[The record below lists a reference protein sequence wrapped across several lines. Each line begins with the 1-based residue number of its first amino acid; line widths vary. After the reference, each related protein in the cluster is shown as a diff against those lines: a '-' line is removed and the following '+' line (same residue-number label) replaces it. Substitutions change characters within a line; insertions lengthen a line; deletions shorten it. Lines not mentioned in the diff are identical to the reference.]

1 MPRKRIHE
9 LAKEWGMDTR
19 YLLSR
24 LEELGVQGKKAQSTL
39 TNEEISLVR
48 PGLAVSDTSALVLGE
63 EKIVGERLVTELD
76 QQNEQV
82 VTARQ
87 EIRESRLTPG
97 LIRRRAKR
105 IEVLH
110 EEEAVAPSTLPSSR
124 GLEASV
130 LPMIDEPFATSP
142 AMPLAFEMPEVEPL
156 PTIPVAPLSEPG
168 EVIGAPHPVTVP
180 QPIGATETVPP
191 SLPEKVSGPSSAEVA
206 EAPPS
211 TPTAIAVGETR
222 VSVSAPAPVEKE
234 APVRMQESR
243 VSHTPPPTMQM
254 RDTPRPPQDR
264 PVVAPRPATSS
275 VGVVVPPPQK
285 VPVAVSPG
293 ATAAHVQKEEPPRSS
308 RVLGRIDLVKL
319 AQEQQRPRPVEVRP
333 ARPASA
339 PGRPSTTQPAAPATR
354 EPSREGG
361 TPAPA
366 GGDATPAGA
375 AGRRTKK
382 RKVVR
387 SPEQPEVQERDLRTG
402 RGRQKKKIV
411 IGKEQRQTEITVP
424 KASKRVVRI
433 SEVVTV
439 GDLARNM
446 GVKAG
451 EVIKKLISLGVMAT
465 INQTLDFDTASLVAA
480 DFDHT
485 VENVAFDVE
494 SALEVGHEEHADEG
508 RLEPRPP
515 VVTIMGHVDH
525 GKTSLLDA
533 IRQTSVTE
541 QEHGGITQHIGAYSV
556 QVDGR
561 SVAFL
566 DTPGHEA
573 FTAMRA
579 RGAEVTDIVILVV
592 AADDGVMPQTI
603 EAINHARAAKVPII
617 VAVNKI
623 DKPGADLDRV
633 KRELMIHGIISEEFG
648 GDAIFAPVSAKTKDG
663 IPHLLEMILLQAD
676 VMDLRAHPDKLAR
689 GTIVEAK
696 LDRGRGPVATVLI
709 QEGSLKTGDAF
720 VCGIEYGRIR
730 AMIDSWGNKI
740 EKATPSVPVEILGL
754 NGVPEAG
761 DRFTVL
767 ADEASAREVA
777 DHRRTK
783 KRETELSKS
792 NTRST
797 LEEFYQQAQAGEVKE
812 LRVIVKADVQGSA
825 EAVSNSLNRLS
836 NNEVKLTILH
846 TSVGGISESDV
857 LLASASKGVI
867 IGFNVRSESKAMQL
881 AEREGVEVRLYN
893 IIYEVIEDMR
903 AALEGML
910 APTFREKPLGKA
922 EVRQVFP
929 VSHLG
934 LAAGCSVNEGRLT
947 RGAQARVIRNRQVV
961 YEGKIGSL
969 RRFKDDVREV
979 TSGMECGVLLEN
991 FKEPLAGDLIEA
1003 YEMEQVLRR
1012 LEPRAQ

>member
-19 YLLSR
+19 YLLSK

-39 TNEEISLVR
+39 TADEVALVR
-48 PGLAVSDTSALVLGE
+48 PGQAAPDTAVVVLGE
-63 EKIVGERLVTELD
+63 EKLVGERMVTELD

-82 VTARQ
+82 VTARE
-87 EIRESRLTPG
+87 EIRESRISQG
-97 LIRRRAKR
+97 VIRRRAKR
-105 IEVLH
+105 VEVYH
-110 EEEAVAPSTLPSSR
+110 EEETGAPSVSGEPSLPTVDSPFAAPPPSS
-124 GLEASV
+124 
-130 LPMIDEPFATSP
+130 
-142 AMPLAFEMPEVEPL
+142 AFEMPDVESTS
-156 PTIPVAPLSEPG
+156 TISLASFPEPSESMFVSEPVA
-168 EVIGAPHPVTVP
+168 TQP
-180 QPIGATETVPP
+180 QKEQAAL
-191 SLPEKVSGPSSAEVA
+191 SLPETDRSPSPIPVEVR
-206 EAPPS
+206 E
-211 TPTAIAVGETR
+211 E
-222 VSVSAPAPVEKE
+222 PAPVREEPKVNMQE
-234 APVRMQESR
+234 PQVPVSPASPMSAREVPLRPQERPSVIQRPSAFPGVTARTPPRMPVSMSSGTSAAPVL
-243 VSHTPPPTMQM
+243 
-254 RDTPRPPQDR
+254 
-264 PVVAPRPATSS
+264 
-275 VGVVVPPPQK
+275 
-285 VPVAVSPG
+285 
-293 ATAAHVQKEEPPRSS
+293 KEEPPRPS
-308 RVLGRIDLVKL
+308 RILGRIDLGKISPEL
-319 AQEQQRPRPVEVRP
+319 RPRPRPDVRP
-333 ARPASA
+333 TTRPPASA
-339 PGRPSTTQPAAPATR
+339 PSRPSTAQPAIPASR
-354 EPSREGG
+354 EPSRENVS
-361 TPAPA
+361 PA
-366 GGDATPAGA
+366 GGDATPAGGA
-375 AGRRTKK
+375 ASRRPKK
-382 RKVVR
+382 RRVIR
-387 SPEQPEVQERDLRTG
+387 SPEQPETQERDVRVG
-402 RGRQKKKIV
+402 RGNRRKKTLF
-411 IGKEQRQTEITVP
+411 GKEQRQTEITVP

-465 INQTLDFDTASLVAA
+465 INQTLDLDTASLVAA

-485 VENVAFDVE
+485 VENVAFDVD
-494 SALEVGHEEHADEG
+494 SALEVGHEERTDEG
-508 RLEPRPP
+508 LLEPRPP

-533 IRQTSVTE
+533 VRETNVTA

-556 QVDGR
+556 NVGGR
-561 SVAFL
+561 SVTFL

-579 RGAEVTDIVILVV
+579 RGAEVTDIVTLVV
-592 AADDGVMPQTI
+592 AADDGVMPQTV

-623 DKPGADLDRV
+623 DKPGADLERV
-633 KRELMIHGIISEEFG
+633 KRELMTHGIISEEFG
-648 GDAIFAPVSAKTKDG
+648 GDAIFAPVSAKTGDG

-676 VMDLRAHPDKLAR
+676 IMDLRVHPNKLAR

-709 QEGSLKTGDAF
+709 QEGVLKTGDSF
-720 VCGIEYGRIR
+720 VCGTQYGRIR

-740 EKATPSVPVEILGL
+740 EKATPSMPVEILGL
-754 NGVPEAG
+754 TGVPGAG

-767 ADEASAREVA
+767 DDEASARQVA
-777 DHRRTK
+777 EHRRSK

-792 NTRST
+792 NARST
-797 LEEFYQQAQAGEVKE
+797 LEEFYQQAKAGEVKE
-812 LRVIVKADVQGSA
+812 LRAIVKADVQGSA
-825 EAVSNSLNRLS
+825 EAVSDSLNRLS
-836 NNEVKLTILH
+836 NNEVKLVILH

-857 LLASASKGVI
+857 LLASASKGII
-867 IGFNVRSESKAMQL
+867 IGFNVRAESKAMQL

-893 IIYEVIEDMR
+893 IIYEVIADVR

-922 EVRQVFP
+922 EVRQIFP

-934 LAAGCSVNEGRLT
+934 LAAGCTVNEGRLT

-979 TSGMECGVLLEN
+979 ISGTECGVLLEN

>member
-1 MPRKRIHE
+1 MTT
-9 LAKEWGMDTR
+9 GT
-19 YLLSR
+19 
-24 LEELGVQGKKAQSTL
+24 
-39 TNEEISLVR
+39 
-48 PGLAVSDTSALVLGE
+48 
-63 EKIVGERLVTELD
+63 
-76 QQNEQV
+76 
-82 VTARQ
+82 
-87 EIRESRLTPG
+87 
-97 LIRRRAKR
+97 
-105 IEVLH
+105 
-110 EEEAVAPSTLPSSR
+110 
-124 GLEASV
+124 
-130 LPMIDEPFATSP
+130 ATSP
-142 AMPLAFEMPEVEPL
+142 AL
-156 PTIPVAPLSEPG
+156 
-168 EVIGAPHPVTVP
+168 
-180 QPIGATETVPP
+180 
-191 SLPEKVSGPSSAEVA
+191 
-206 EAPPS
+206 
-211 TPTAIAVGETR
+211 
-222 VSVSAPAPVEKE
+222 
-234 APVRMQESR
+234 
-243 VSHTPPPTMQM
+243 
-254 RDTPRPPQDR
+254 
-264 PVVAPRPATSS
+264 
-275 VGVVVPPPQK
+275 
-285 VPVAVSPG
+285 
-293 ATAAHVQKEEPPRSS
+293 KEEPPRPN
-308 RVLGRIDLVKL
+308 RVLGRIDLGKL
-319 AQEQQRPRPVEVRP
+319 SPEPRPRPDVRP
-333 ARPASA
+333 TRPPASA
-339 PGRPSTTQPAAPATR
+339 PGRPPTAQPAVPATR
-354 EPSREGG
+354 EPSRDGVTPGG
-361 TPAPA
+361 VGAEA
-366 GGDATPAGA
+366 ANAGA
-375 AGRRTKK
+375 AGRRPKK
-382 RKVVR
+382 RKVIR
-387 SPEQPEVQERDLRTG
+387 SPEQSETQERDLRSA
-402 RGRQKKKIV
+402 RGNRKKKAIL
-411 IGKEQRQTEITVP
+411 GKEQRQTEITVP

-451 EVIKKLISLGVMAT
+451 EVIKKLMSLGVMAT
-465 INQTLDFDTASLVAA
+465 INQTLDLDTASLIAA

-485 VENVAFDVE
+485 VENVAFNVE

-508 RLEPRPP
+508 RLELRPP

-533 IRQTSVTE
+533 VRQTNVTA

-556 QVDGR
+556 KVDGR
-561 SVAFL
+561 SVTFL

-579 RGAEVTDIVILVV
+579 RGAEVTDIVTLVV
-592 AADDGVMPQTI
+592 AADDGVMPQTV

-623 DKPGADLDRV
+623 DKPGADLERV
-633 KRELMIHGIISEEFG
+633 KRELLNHGIISEELG
-648 GDAIFAPVSAKTKDG
+648 GDAIFAPVSAKTGDG

-709 QEGSLKTGDAF
+709 QEGILKTGDPF
-720 VCGIEYGRIR
+720 VCGTEYGRIR

-761 DRFTVL
+761 DRFTAL
-767 ADEASAREVA
+767 EDEASARQVA
-777 DHRRTK
+777 EHRRSK

-797 LEEFYQQAQAGEVKE
+797 LEEFYQQVKAGEVKE
-812 LRVIVKADVQGSA
+812 LRAIVKADVQGSA
-825 EAVSNSLNRLS
+825 EAVSDSLNRLS
-836 NNEVKLTILH
+836 NNEVKLVILH

-857 LLASASKGVI
+857 LLASASKGII
-867 IGFNVRSESKAMQL
+867 IGFNVRAESKAMQL

-893 IIYEVIEDMR
+893 IIYEVIEDVR

-934 LAAGCSVNEGRLT
+934 LAAGCAVNEGRLT

-979 TSGMECGVLLEN
+979 ISGMECGVLLEN

>member
-39 TNEEISLVR
+39 TEEEISLVR
-48 PGLAVSDTSALVLGE
+48 PGPAVSDIAALVLGE
-63 EKIVGERLVTELD
+63 EKIVGERVVTELD

-82 VTARQ
+82 VTARE
-87 EIRESRLTPG
+87 EIRESRISQG
-97 LIRRRAKR
+97 VIRRRAKR
-105 IEVLH
+105 VEVFH
-110 EEEAVAPSTLPSSR
+110 EEETSSPSAVDTPALPVLDSPFAAPSPL
-124 GLEASV
+124 
-130 LPMIDEPFATSP
+130 
-142 AMPLAFEMPEVEPL
+142 PLAFEMPDVAPVPVIPVIQVPEPTEPQPDTVALPVTAQEPVVEPAA
-156 PTIPVAPLSEPG
+156 PSIPNVENQSPIPIEVREEPIRAKEEPPVKGGYEPPLSP
-168 EVIGAPHPVTVP
+168 PLPPPVVAKETQMPAQKTPPAVHR
-180 QPIGATETVPP
+180 QP
-191 SLPEKVSGPSSAEVA
+191 VSS
-206 EAPPS
+206 
-211 TPTAIAVGETR
+211 
-222 VSVSAPAPVEKE
+222 E
-234 APVRMQESR
+234 APVRAPSG
-243 VSHTPPPTMQM
+243 VALGM
-254 RDTPRPPQDR
+254 R
-264 PVVAPRPATSS
+264 ASAATS
-275 VGVVVPPPQK
+275 P
-285 VPVAVSPG
+285 AL
-293 ATAAHVQKEEPPRSS
+293 TAEASRST
-308 RVLGRIDLVKL
+308 RILGRIDLGKISPEV
-319 AQEQQRPRPVEVRP
+319 RPRPDVRP
-333 ARPASA
+333 TRSPASA
-339 PGRPSTTQPAAPATR
+339 PSRPPTAQPAAPATR
-354 EPSREGG
+354 EPSREGASVADG
-361 TPAPA
+361 EVVPGGAP
-366 GGDATPAGA
+366 
-375 AGRRTKK
+375 GRRPKK
-382 RKVVR
+382 RKVIR
-387 SPEQPEVQERDLRTG
+387 SPEQVEVQERDLRVG
-402 RGRQKKKIV
+402 RGKQKKKV
-411 IGKEQRQTEITVP
+411 ILGKEQRQTEITVP

-494 SALEVGHEEHADEG
+494 SALEVGHEERADEG

-533 IRQTSVTE
+533 VRQTNVTA

-556 QVDGR
+556 KVDGR
-561 SVAFL
+561 SVTFL

-579 RGAEVTDIVILVV
+579 RGAEVTDIVTLVV
-592 AADDGVMPQTI
+592 AADDGVMPQTV

-623 DKPGADLDRV
+623 DKPGADPERV
-633 KRELMIHGIISEEFG
+633 KRELLNHGIISEELG
-648 GDAIFAPVSAKTKDG
+648 GDAIFAPVSAKTGDG

-696 LDRGRGPVATVLI
+696 LDRGRGPVATVLV
-709 QEGSLKTGDAF
+709 QEGVLKTGDPF
-720 VCGIEYGRIR
+720 VCGTEYGRIR

-754 NGVPEAG
+754 TGVPEAG
-761 DRFTVL
+761 DRFTAL
-767 ADEASAREVA
+767 EDEASARQVA
-777 DHRRTK
+777 EHRRSK

-825 EAVSNSLNRLS
+825 EAVSDSLNRLS
-836 NNEVKLTILH
+836 NNEVKLNILH

-857 LLASASKGVI
+857 LLASASKGII
-867 IGFNVRSESKAMQL
+867 IGFNVRPESKAMQL

-929 VSHLG
+929 VSRLG
-934 LAAGCSVNEGRLT
+934 LAAGCAVNEGRLT

-979 TSGMECGVLLEN
+979 VSGMECGVLLEN
-991 FKEPLAGDLIEA
+991 FQEPLAGDLIEA